1 MLNKIV
7 GKVLFPNSPAW
18 QQRRLANTAVIVL
31 LVTITFA
38 VILGGGRYY
47 QKIKRI

>member
-38 VILGGGRYY
+38 VILGAAMYY
-47 QKIKRI
+47 LNVKRI